1 MIVSEVVSLS
11 CWRSAVD
18 LLADVMVLPIRRQV
32 VIRARNLRTN
42 AQFIPAK
49 AFKARKVYY
58 TNEVIIILSEA
69 PKIVYQ
75 VQLRKGQG
83 NG

>member
-1 MIVSEVVSLS
+1 
-11 CWRSAVD
+11 
-18 LLADVMVLPIRRQV
+18 V

-58 TNEVIIILSEA
+58 TNEVIH
-69 PKIVYQ
+69 Q
-75 VQLRKGQG
+75 VQLRKDQG
-83 NG
+83 ND

>member
-1 MIVSEVVSLS
+1 
-11 CWRSAVD
+11 
-18 LLADVMVLPIRRQV
+18 MVLLIRRQV

-58 TNEVIIILSEA
+58 TNEVILI
-69 PKIVYQ
+69 Q
-75 VQLRKGQG
+75 VHQGQLRKDQG
-83 NG
+83 NCSAYPV

>member
-1 MIVSEVVSLS
+1 MWGCS

-18 LLADVMVLPIRRQV
+18 LLADEGFLLHRSQV

-49 AFKARKVYY
+49 AFKARKSYY
-58 TNEVIIILSEA
+58 TNEVILLVEPGSST
-69 PKIVYQ
+69 VY
-75 VQLRKGQG
+75 
-83 NG
+83 